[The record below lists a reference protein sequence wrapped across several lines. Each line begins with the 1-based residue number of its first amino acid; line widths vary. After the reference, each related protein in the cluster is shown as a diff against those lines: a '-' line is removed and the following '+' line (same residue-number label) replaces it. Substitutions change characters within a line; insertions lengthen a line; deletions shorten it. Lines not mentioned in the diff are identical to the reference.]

1 MCDCE
6 NPAWTEAANTKSKA
20 YEETPQQHGGTR
32 TWHISKLF
40 RHTTGKHPGNRTSKQ
55 MYADGRHCLQPKKAT
70 EIYNKKSTNQCSSN
84 AGNPA
89 GFIFTPNKP
98 SQTNIFFIGDT
109 LFKTKLQQQLKL
121 AWRIMLLMEL
131 DSFAN
136 GSCTSATI
144 VVCRLFFIKDK
155 IQSSQHA

>member
-1 MCDCE
+1 
-6 NPAWTEAANTKSKA
+6 
-20 YEETPQQHGGTR
+20 
-32 TWHISKLF
+32 
-40 RHTTGKHPGNRTSKQ
+40 

-98 SQTNIFFIGDT
+98 SQTNIFFIGAT
-109 LFKTKLQQQLKL
+109 LFKTKLLQQLKS
-121 AWRIMLLMEL
+121 ARRKMLLMEL
-131 DSFAN
+131 YSFAD

-144 VVCRLFFIKDK
+144 VMCRTFLSSARFFQLFRISTFGFK
-155 IQSSQHA
+155 ICFVSSFLP